1 MLATVGT
8 KPLLF
13 QRVKMLI
20 VAALLALSL
29 ALGFATTT
37 QHVGAETRYCYQDP
51 GLGRVCTVVK

>member
-8 KPLLF
+8 KPVLF
-13 QRVKMLI
+13 QRVKLLI

-37 QHVGAETRYCYQDP
+37 QHVGAETDTAIRIRGSGGSAP
-51 GLGRVCTVVK
+51 L